1 MEGIVD
7 DARIRFLNDRV
18 MTATPA
24 QRVVMLFDRLALDLQ
39 RAVDSTD
46 DIEAGSHIGHATTIV
61 AELLGSLNRD
71 AGGPADNLAAL
82 YGFLLKEFT
91 TARCGSDRTRLSP
104 LQTIVGGLRDAF
116 AEATA
121 TLASTASMTASRT
134 VSASA
139 STAALGGAS
148 PAQPARAWVG

>member
-1 MEGIVD
+1 VD
-7 DARIRFLNDRV
+7 DARIRFLQDRV

-39 RAVDSTD
+39 RAVDSPD
-46 DIEAGSHIGHATTIV
+46 DIEAGIQLGHATTIV
-61 AELLGSLNRD
+61 AELLGSLDRT

-82 YGFLLKEFT
+82 YSFLLKEFT
-91 TARCGSDRTRLSP
+91 TARCDNDRARLLP
-104 LQTIVGGLRDAF
+104 LQQIVGGLRDAF
-116 AEATA
+116 AGAAA
-121 TLASTASMTASRT
+121 TLASTVATSASAS

-139 STAALGGAS
+139 SAAFGGTA